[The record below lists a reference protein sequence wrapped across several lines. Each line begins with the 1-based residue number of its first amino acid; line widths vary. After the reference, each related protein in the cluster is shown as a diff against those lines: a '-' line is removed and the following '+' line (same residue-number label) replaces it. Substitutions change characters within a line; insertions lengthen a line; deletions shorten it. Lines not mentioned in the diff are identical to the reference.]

1 MSPSNEGEP
10 EAVAGDTYISIQR
23 LGATSGNNVW
33 EQRLDTTSGNN
44 IWEQHLVDNI
54 LSDDE
59 DYIRPVHRLFGNYRH
74 VQAEVN
80 HLVQRSYE
88 KPFKWY
94 YLTFAPFNKN
104 YEKDIKFYLNDGFRH
119 ATKKIGKVE
128 CFIITREINAK
139 KVHLNV
145 LCCSDQSLEK
155 LHQMKTNKYSIHCQ
169 ELPGPR
175 DRRLV
180 LEYILK
186 ESKSRYFHEHL
197 DYQYSK
203 K

>member
-1 MSPSNEGEP
+1 MSPSNEGES
-10 EAVAGDTYISIQR
+10 ETVAGATYINIQR

-33 EQRLDTTSGNN
+33 EQRLVPTSGNN

-59 DYIRPVHRLFGNYRH
+59 DYIRPVHRLFENYRH
-74 VQAEVN
+74 VQAEVK
-80 HLVQRSYE
+80 HLVERSYE

-94 YLTFAPFNKN
+94 YLTFKPFNKN
-104 YEKDIKFYLNDGFRH
+104 YEKDLDFYNRKGFDHVR
-119 ATKKIGKVE
+119 KKIGKVSAS
-128 CFIITREINAK
+128 IMTREITAK
-139 KVHLNV
+139 KIHINV
-145 LCCSDQSLEK
+145 LCCTDRPIDM
-155 LHQMKTNKYSIHCQ
+155 LHQMKTNKYFIYCQ
-169 ELPGPR
+169 ECPGPQ